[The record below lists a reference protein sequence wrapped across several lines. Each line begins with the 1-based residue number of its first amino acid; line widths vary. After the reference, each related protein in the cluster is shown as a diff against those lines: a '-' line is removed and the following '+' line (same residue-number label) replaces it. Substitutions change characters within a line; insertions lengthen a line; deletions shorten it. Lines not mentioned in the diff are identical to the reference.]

1 MVRTA
6 LPVVLLGVLALSTT
20 HQSTALDPA
29 RVATEVS
36 YSRDIKPFFQKYCLE
51 CHNSSTAKSKLNVE
65 SVATLTT
72 VAAQVRRRRGR
83 GSQHGDAD
91 ARREGEEDAAVQVR
105 QGANRGGDPQ
115 ATRVDRGRRQGR
127 WQVMYHGN

>member
-51 CHNSSTAKSKLNVE
+51 CHNSSTAKAKVNVE
-65 SVATLTT
+65 SVSTMTT
-72 VAAQVRRRRGR
+72 GGDKKRRR
-83 GSQHGDAD
+83 SVVAGDAD
-91 ARREGEEDAAVQVR
+91 HSMVMQTLEGRAKKMPPSKYGKEPTEEEIRKLRVWIEAGARED
-105 QGANRGGDPQ
+105 GK
-115 ATRVDRGRRQGR
+115 
-127 WQVMYHGN
+127 